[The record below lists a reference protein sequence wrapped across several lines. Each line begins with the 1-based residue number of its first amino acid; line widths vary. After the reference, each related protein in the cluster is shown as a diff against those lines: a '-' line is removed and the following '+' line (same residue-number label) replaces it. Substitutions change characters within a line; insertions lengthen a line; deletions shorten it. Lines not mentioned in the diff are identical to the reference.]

1 MNKRILELEV
11 TRYDNEFIGYRD
23 GLLPFLI
30 EELQEYV
37 SMLPTDN
44 DCDFEHMDIVRRTSE
59 VICKIFEDVGRDEL
73 IAVYNVLC
81 EDMDFCRTKI
91 MEVK

>member
-11 TRYDNEFIGYRD
+11 TRYDNEFVGYRD

-44 DCDFEHMDIVRRTSE
+44 DCDFEHMNIVKRTSE
-59 VICKIFEDVGRDEL
+59 VICMIQKHVQHDEL
-73 IAVYNVLC
+73 ISVYNVLC
-81 EDMDFCRTKI
+81 EDMDFCRIKI
-91 MEVK
+91 TEVK